1 MDEYEDID
9 EREPLQLPEDHEE
22 IKEIKDLKTLTI
34 NQISNIIRTNKSPK

>member
-1 MDEYEDID
+1 MDEYEDIV
-9 EREPLQLPEDHEE
+9 EREPLQLLEDHEE